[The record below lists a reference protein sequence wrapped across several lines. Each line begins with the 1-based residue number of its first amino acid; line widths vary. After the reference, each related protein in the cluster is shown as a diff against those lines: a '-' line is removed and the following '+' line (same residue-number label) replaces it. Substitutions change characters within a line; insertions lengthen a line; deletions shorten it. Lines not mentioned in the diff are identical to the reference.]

1 MTILEISPLVLILFS
16 GMFVAGGDNTRTRLV
31 GLVGFCIGF
40 AELLAEVL
48 K

>member
-1 MTILEISPLVLILFS
+1 MTITGISPLVLMLFL
-16 GMFVAGGDNTRTRLV
+16 GMFIVNGMDKRTRIV
-31 GLVGFCIGF
+31 GVVGFCIGF